1 MVWIVYKTTCLVNNK
16 IYVGVHKTKDASIDD
31 GYIGN
36 GISPRHRT
44 SILHPKFPF
53 HYAVQKYGIE
63 NFIRETLA
71 EFDNEE
77 DAYLMEASIVTAEF
91 VNRDDTYNFT
101 LGGGRSHP
109 TKGKIYQFDLD
120 GNLIN
125 VYECIKDASNATGI
139 SASAIATSAREKK
152 ARRSFLWSFE
162 KTIYPN
168 EYAIKR
174 LHTYYVYNSD
184 GSYFK
189 EFTSRANLLSEL
201 NLNSANV
208 SRAIKRRIKTNGY
221 YISYEKLNHF
231 KF

>member
-16 IYVGVHKTKDASIDD
+16 IYVGVHKTEDASIDD

-36 GISPRHRT
+36 GISPRHKT
-44 SILHPKFPF
+44 NILHPKFPF
-53 HYAVQKYGIE
+53 HYAVQKYGME

-71 EFDNEE
+71 EFDNEK

-91 VNRDDTYNFT
+91 INRDDTYNFT

-109 TKGKIYQFDLD
+109 IKGRIYQFDLD
-120 GNLIN
+120 GNFIKA
-125 VYECIKDASNATGI
+125 YECIKDASNATGI
-139 SASAIATSAREKK
+139 SVSAIATSAREKK
-152 ARRSFLWSFE
+152 ARKSFLWSFE
-162 KTIYPN
+162 KTICPN
-168 EYAIKR
+168 EYVINR
-174 LHTYYVYNSD
+174 LHTYYVYNND

-201 NLNSANV
+201 NLDSANV
-208 SRAIKRRIKTNGY
+208 SRAIKRRIKINSY

>member
-16 IYVGVHKTKDASIDD
+16 IYVGVHKTEDASIDD

-36 GISPRHRT
+36 GISPRHKT
-44 SILHPKFPF
+44 NIVHPKFPF
-53 HYAVQKYGIE
+53 HYAVQKYGME

-71 EFDNEE
+71 EFDNEK

-91 VNRDDTYNFT
+91 INRDDTYNFT

-109 TKGKIYQFDLD
+109 IKGRIYQFDLD
-120 GNLIN
+120 GNFIN
-125 VYECIKDASNATGI
+125 AYECIKDASNATGI
-139 SASAIATSAREKK
+139 SVSAIATSAREKK
-152 ARRSFLWSFE
+152 ARKSFLWSFE

-189 EFTSRANLLSEL
+189 EFTSRANLLLEL
-201 NLNSANV
+201 NLDSANV
-208 SRAIKRRIKTNGY
+208 SRAIKRKIKINGY

>member
-36 GISPRHRT
+36 GISPRHKT
-44 SILHPKFPF
+44 NILHPKFPF

-71 EFDNEE
+71 EFDNEK

-91 VNRDDTYNFT
+91 INRDDTYNFT

-109 TKGKIYQFDLD
+109 IKGRIYQFDLD
-120 GNLIN
+120 GNFIKA
-125 VYECIKDASNATGI
+125 YECIKDASNATGI
-139 SASAIATSAREKK
+139 SVSAIATSAREKK
-152 ARRSFLWSFE
+152 ARKSFLWSFE

-168 EYAIKR
+168 EYVINR

-201 NLNSANV
+201 NLDSANV
-208 SRAIKRRIKTNGY
+208 SRAIKRRIKINGY

-231 KF
+231 